1 MQKKSLLVAL
11 FCGALCLTGCLK
23 NEESASVAQ
32 VRIAKANEL
41 NSIAELNKAKA
52 QAEVIY
58 ANAEATLKNAQAEL
72 EKANAA
78 LVMAEAETE
87 KVRAQLLAVQVKL
100 AEVQVEEEKVNL
112 QMMQADLESRLAF
125 LEAEKAA
132 AEAAKQAWVNVLNDL
147 LAQAEIGAIENA
159 KGILDAEQQL
169 EDYILTLEGQKA
181 DSAKYYSQLYF
192 AALKDVEEA
201 QVQELEAK
209 AQRVLVNQ
217 GAILAREYI
226 HEEIDAANDT
236 IAMNQAFIDAL
247 KEHQTMSPEEAQ
259 VALIEARKAAGEA
272 YAAYLEAL
280 KAEGEARTAANEAFD
295 KTADFTQGWEQF
307 AGKVMSAMPR
317 WTRAYQLEEVTVGED
332 ETERTVEVPTAGIRT
347 WSEEN
352 GVEFVP
358 FWNGE
363 KIDTLDVRYPY
374 TDVVPSNQK
383 YLKDIRIVPAT
394 INYDNIQAALDNA
407 VEREEAQAERNIARR
422 ERRINRQIAA
432 LEEDIA
438 EWEDTIAL
446 HAAYLAARKDS
457 VAKYEKAYKDAV
469 ATAEGN
475 NEAVNSAWEAF
486 QLYMLTEHPT
496 VSRDLFIAR
505 NYADTQ
511 YQHALIAAAKAKN
524 TYESSLQDTV
534 ALKAAVKTAFEDYAK
549 AKGNVVRIADSMLN
563 PSTTAGAIYADKLD
577 KAMKEWNPDFAD
589 AAELKDPVPGSSKG
603 TAVEEPFAGIEIYYW
618 NVTPEGG
625 SPIAAGASQDTTL
638 SVEYAVKKAKAD
650 EYAAKI
656 DYWAGAKTEAQWK
669 EAQKKLEHA
678 QDAVTAANE
687 REATAWQTYANYYG
701 EMIEALGNNVDI
713 ETAFDA
719 FHQNANH
726 PEGKAHAV
734 VPGYPTWNNDVFDFV
749 SFPTDAI
756 VDPTN
761 VDYKVRGGWL
771 DEGEWTD
778 EAAEKIAKA
787 GKAQVDLINA
797 VKDVVDARVNNA
809 EAKATYDAAMAG
821 FATIKANY
829 EKANKELIE
838 AIKGAPMTKD
848 DKIEDYLDEK
858 AEGLYQAYLAA
869 LDKTSDVFKALMN
882 LWTKGYASYPDEV
895 GKLFLQELVYG
906 SGSPAPLPIDTPLIP
921 YVEEFA
927 PANPDDPRVSPEDD
941 VIRSKRNFGWLISS
955 YMVDPEATFVGF
967 DGEDHSIA
975 ERLFGRRTRR
985 NNPYRNSLQW
995 KVDDANNTIEVELP
1009 EDLAKYTAEQNKN
1022 VEDFKADVAD
1032 IMNVVNSYKS
1042 FETGYQ
1048 DWVAEREAAYEAYNE
1063 TKIATWAAHD
1073 DKKAAEDEYEAI
1085 NAVANEGIY
1094 VYDPKHELDG
1104 IEASRRSN
1112 GDSDYIKI
1120 SIAKQIEILEEDN
1133 ERLEGKVEFL
1143 RNVLKDGKKVLSVVN
1158 EILDQKIEVLSE
1170 EVAIKAAIA
1179 LKYKALMN
1187 AYLGIDDEEEA
1198 EGETGPLDGEGE
1210 GDDEE

>member
-32 VRIAKANEL
+32 VRNAKANEL

-78 LVMAEAETE
+78 LVLAEAETE

-100 AEVQVEEEKVNL
+100 AEVKVEEEKVTL

-147 LAQAEIGAIENA
+147 LAQAEINAIENA
-159 KGILDAEQQL
+159 KEILDAEQQL

-209 AQRVLVNQ
+209 ATRVLVNQ

-259 VALIEARKAAGEA
+259 VALIEAREAAGEA
-272 YAAYLEAL
+272 YAAYLEARETEKDA
-280 KAEGEARTAANEAFD
+280 KAVVDETFD

-317 WTRAYQLEEVTVGED
+317 WTRAFPVEEVTVGED

-363 KIDTLDVRYPY
+363 VIDTLDVRYPY

-511 YQHALIAAAKAKN
+511 YQHALIAAAQAKN
-524 TYESSLQDTV
+524 KYESSLQDTV

-563 PSTTAGAIYADKLD
+563 PSTTAGAIYDGKLKD
-577 KAMKEWNPDFAD
+577 AIKEWNPDFAD
-589 AAELKDPVPGSSKG
+589 AAELVDPVRREYKG
-603 TAVEEPFAGIEIYYW
+603 TAQEEPFAGIDIYYW
-618 NVTPEGG
+618 KVTPEG
-625 SPIAAGASQDTTL
+625 SNQVFYAGASQDTTL
-638 SVEYAVKKAKAD
+638 SVEYAVKVAKAE

-678 QDAVTAANE
+678 QAAVTAANE

-726 PEGKAHAV
+726 PEGIAGVV
-734 VPGYPTWNNDVFDFV
+734 VPGSPTWNNDVFDFV

-761 VDYKVRGGWL
+761 VDYKVRGGWI
-771 DEGEWTD
+771 DEEGEWTD
-778 EAAEKIAKA
+778 EAAEEIDKA
-787 GKAQVDLINA
+787 GTAQVDLINA
-797 VKDVVDARVNNA
+797 VKAVVDARVNNA
-809 EAKATYDAAMAG
+809 EAKATYDAAMTA
-821 FATIKANY
+821 FAAIKAKY

-906 SGSPAPLPIDTPLIP
+906 SPAPLPIDIPLIP
-921 YVEEFA
+921 YVDEFA
-927 PANPDDPRVSPEDD
+927 PANPADPRVSPEDN
-941 VIRSKRNFGWLISS
+941 VMRSKRNFGWLISS

-1009 EDLAKYTAEQNKN
+1009 EDLAEYTAEQNKN

-1094 VYDPKHELDG
+1094 VYDPHHELDG
-1104 IEASRRSN
+1104 IEASRRSH
-1112 GDSDYIKI
+1112 GDHDYIKI
-1120 SIAKQIEILEEDN
+1120 SIAKQIELLEEDN
-1133 ERLEGKVEFL
+1133 ERLEAKVEFL

-1158 EILDQKIEVLSE
+1158 EILDQKIAVLSE
-1170 EVAIKAAIA
+1170 EVAIKAALA
-1179 LKYKALMN
+1179 AQYKEIMN
-1187 AYLGIDDEEEA
+1187 AYLGITDEEEV
-1198 EGETGPLDGEGE
+1198 EGETTPQDGE